1 MKAVIL
7 AIGSELLGTERL
19 DTNSLRLTEVL
30 ERFGVRLIAKT
41 VLGDDE
47 EAVADEV
54 RRHLGRVDLILL
66 GGGLG
71 PTEDDRTR
79 AAVARALGRTTS
91 LDESLVDTI
100 RALFTS
106 FGHTMPEVNRRQAEV
121 VDGAEVLSNSQGTA
135 PGQRLEHDGSTL
147 FLFPGVPRE
156 MKAMITAH
164 LEPWLQARAADAA
177 DDPDDPIMLER
188 HTVKV
193 ACRPESEVEEVLK
206 PIYDTY
212 GRDAVA
218 VLAAPGDLKIQV
230 VARGDRAARRG
241 ALEPLV
247 RDLEAL
253 LGPSVYHSA
262 RGEGGADESTLEAVT
277 GRTLADAG
285 LTLVTAESCTGGLVA
300 ERLTRVP
307 GSSAW
312 FHGGVVTY
320 SNELKMQLLGVPQD
334 MLDTHGAV
342 SEPVARAMAEGAR
355 KRYGADLAV
364 AVTGIAGPGGGSD
377 DKPVGTVH
385 LALAGPNDETR
396 HRRVV
401 LPGDRQRIR
410 RLTSQT
416 ALEMVRRRALDH
428 GESLEGT
435 TVSDQAV
442 TAKETV

>member
-193 ACRPESEVEEVLK
+193 
-206 PIYDTY
+206 
-212 GRDAVA
+212 
-218 VLAAPGDLKIQV
+218 
-230 VARGDRAARRG
+230 
-241 ALEPLV
+241 
-247 RDLEAL
+247 
-253 LGPSVYHSA
+253 
-262 RGEGGADESTLEAVT
+262 
-277 GRTLADAG
+277 
-285 LTLVTAESCTGGLVA
+285 
-300 ERLTRVP
+300 
-307 GSSAW
+307 
-312 FHGGVVTY
+312 
-320 SNELKMQLLGVPQD
+320 
-334 MLDTHGAV
+334 
-342 SEPVARAMAEGAR
+342 
-355 KRYGADLAV
+355 
-364 AVTGIAGPGGGSD
+364 
-377 DKPVGTVH
+377 
-385 LALAGPNDETR
+385 
-396 HRRVV
+396 
-401 LPGDRQRIR
+401 
-410 RLTSQT
+410 
-416 ALEMVRRRALDH
+416 
-428 GESLEGT
+428 
-435 TVSDQAV
+435 
-442 TAKETV
+442 